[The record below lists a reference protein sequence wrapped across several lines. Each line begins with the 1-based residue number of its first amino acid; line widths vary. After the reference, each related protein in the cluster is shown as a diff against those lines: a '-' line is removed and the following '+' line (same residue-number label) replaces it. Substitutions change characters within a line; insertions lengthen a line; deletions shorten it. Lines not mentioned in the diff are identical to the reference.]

1 MSDTLK
7 RAVRQSGQSWYRI
20 AKNSGVPYAT
30 LHAFLCGKRGIALP
44 TVDKLCRYLGLR
56 LTR

>member
-20 AKNSGVPYAT
+20 AKDAGIPYAT
-30 LHAFLCGKRGIALP
+30 LHAFLSGKRGISLS
-44 TVDKLCRYLGLR
+44 TLDKLCRYLGLR
-56 LTR
+56 LTG